1 MMPCLS
7 ERPRI
12 LVRSLGCRTNQ
23 YEGEAL
29 AAAFLAR
36 GARLVE
42 EAPLDAAIVVSCTV
56 TAEADRK
63 VKQLLRRL
71 RRENPEACLVLCGCL
86 AQRLGDAA
94 GAKALGADLLV
105 GNRRKHL
112 VPDLVEEE
120 LARRRRG
127 KHVVAAAWPRIFV
140 DDLRSDESW
149 DSLFLPAPTAHT
161 RAFVKIQD
169 GCDHFC
175 SYCIVPFVRGKPV
188 SRPEADI
195 VSEVSSVA
203 EAGCREVVLTGVH
216 LGRYGASGDV
226 ADLFALGGLVRRL
239 ARITGIS
246 RIRFGSLEPFSASE
260 ELLRML
266 ADIPAFCPHLH
277 IPLQSGDAEVL
288 WRMARG
294 YSPEN
299 FARIVERIRRILGED
314 VHISTDVLVGFPG
327 EDEGAFRR
335 TLSFLEEM
343 RFGRLHVFPFSPR
356 EGTAAARFPGR
367 VPPTV
372 LRERCEETLALGKEL
387 LRRTMAKWVGRN
399 VRILVEDDDGL
410 RASGLTEHFLAASCP
425 SGVLPGSEIAI
436 RADLLHN
443 DVLECGF
450 PSRRGE

>member
-36 GARLVE
+36 GWLLVE
-42 EAPLDAAIVVSCTV
+42 KAPLDAAIVVSCTV

-71 RRENPEACLVLCGCL
+71 RRENPGACLVLCGCL
-86 AQRLGDAA
+86 AQRVGDAE
-94 GAKALGADLLV
+94 GAEALGVNLLV

-112 VPDLVEEE
+112 IPDLVEEE
-120 LARRRRG
+120 IARRRGG
-127 KHVVAAAWPRIFV
+127 KDVAAFASSRILV
-140 DDLRSDESW
+140 DDLRTDESW
-149 DSLFLPAPTAHT
+149 DALFLPALTAHT

-195 VSEVSSVA
+195 VSEVTSVA

-216 LGRYGASGDV
+216 LGRYGASGGA
-226 ADLFALGGLVRRL
+226 ADPFALGTLVRKLSRVP
-239 ARITGIS
+239 GIS

-266 ADIPAFCPHLH
+266 ADISAFCPHLH
-277 IPLQSGDAEVL
+277 IPLQSGDKEVL
-288 WRMARG
+288 QRMARG
-294 YSPEN
+294 YAPED
-299 FARIVERIRRILGED
+299 FALIIERIRRILGED

-335 TLSFLEEM
+335 TLRFLEEM

-367 VPPTV
+367 VSPGI
-372 LRERCEETLALGKEL
+372 LRERCEETLALGKDL
-387 LRRTMAKWVGRN
+387 LRRIMAKWVGRN
-399 VRILVEDDDGL
+399 VRVLVEEDDGL

-443 DVLECGF
+443 DVLECVF
-450 PSRRGE
+450 SSRRGE